1 MVIAL
6 CILSA
11 ISVVLLLTVIVVIAR
26 ADVIVA
32 ESKDSI
38 YRLNMLLKKATS
50 EEAKHRARANHY
62 KERCRDLRKALHKVN
77 NGTRIS

>member
-1 MVIAL
+1 MIIAL
-6 CILSA
+6 CILSSL
-11 ISVVLLLTVIVVIAR
+11 SVVMVLLLVAVIAR
-26 ADVIVA
+26 CDVIVE
-32 ESKDSI
+32 ESRDSV
-38 YRLNMLLKKATS
+38 YRLNMLLKKTLG